1 MGGMTMLSSTSRTPP
16 SRDGWDFCGGSV
28 CCTCAK
34 PATLFSHRPA
44 SQRIPAIEVRIADS
58 SQSHHVR
65 GCYVLKPVL
74 KAAKP
79 RHLRANRAYPG
90 TQRQVQESR
99 HFFHS
104 LPPGAYTTASTPTPE
119 INNVQSTPPHV
130 FDSGP
135 SGTLLQNVK
144 FKSDFEAQSPSRKP
158 ATPIRP
164 ATTAPHP
171 ASSRT
176 PTPPAPPR

>member
-34 PATLFSHRPA
+34 HDTLFSHRTA

-65 GCYVLKPVL
+65 SCYVLKPVL
-74 KAAKP
+74 KASKP
-79 RHLRANRAYPG
+79 RHLRENRACPG
-90 TQRQVQESR
+90 TQRQVHESR

-104 LPPGAYTTASTPTPE
+104 LTPGAYTTASTPTPE
-119 INNVQSTPPHV
+119 INNVQSTPPRV
-130 FDSGP
+130 FDSVP
-135 SGTLLQNVK
+135 SGTLLQNAK
-144 FKSDFEAQSPSRKP
+144 FKSDFEARSPSPKP
-158 ATPIRP
+158 ATPIRS
-164 ATTAPHP
+164 ATTALHLV
-171 ASSRT
+171 SDRS

>member
-16 SRDGWDFCGGSV
+16 SRDGWDFCGGRV
-28 CCTCAK
+28 FCTCAK
-34 PATLFSHRPA
+34 HDTLFSHRTA

-74 KAAKP
+74 KASKP
-79 RHLRANRAYPG
+79 RHLRENRAYPG

-104 LPPGAYTTASTPTPE
+104 LTLERTRPPRRPLLKSTTCRALLRTFSTAFLQVHFCKTQNSSQILKPE
-119 INNVQSTPPHV
+119 AR
-130 FDSGP
+130 
-135 SGTLLQNVK
+135 
-144 FKSDFEAQSPSRKP
+144 AQSPLLQFD
-158 ATPIRP
+158 
-164 ATTAPHP
+164 
-171 ASSRT
+171 
-176 PTPPAPPR
+176 PPQRLST